1 MLKEQA
7 AELID
12 KRCEDNPQ
20 GLPYTQRWVL
30 RDQILNLFKAE
41 VDKLTMISRE
51 QNLHLDKWEG
61 VEAQFNHTKKQL
73 LDLMEE

>member
-1 MLKEQA
+1 MLKAPIIMSKDQLVFWDV
-7 AELID
+7 AEKQLD
-12 KRCEDNPQ
+12 ADHK
-20 GLPYTQRWVL
+20 YY
-30 RDQILNLFKAE
+30 LNLFKAE